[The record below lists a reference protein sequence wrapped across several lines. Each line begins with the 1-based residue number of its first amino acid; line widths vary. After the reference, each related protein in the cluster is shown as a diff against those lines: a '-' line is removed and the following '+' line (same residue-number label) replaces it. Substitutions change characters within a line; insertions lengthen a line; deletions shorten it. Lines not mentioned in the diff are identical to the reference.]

1 MKWRNK
7 DNTRMIDLDKVSHF
21 CYSKD
26 KSSDYDSRPYPYLWL
41 TIQGDS
47 IYLLFDEAT
56 EVYNLIKD
64 K

>member
-7 DNTRMIDLDKVSHF
+7 NNTRMIDLDKVSHF
-21 CYSKD
+21 CYTKKKD
-26 KSSDYDSRPYPYLWL
+26 SHPYPYLWL
-41 TIQGDS
+41 TVEGDS
-47 IYLLFDEAT
+47 ISLVFDEAT